1 MVITVRHIRKILMD
15 AASILTIAWVLC
27 AVVTAMVRDR
37 ERIDKKP

>member
-1 MVITVRHIRKILMD
+1 MNV
-15 AASILTIAWVLC
+15 ASILTIAWVLY